1 MASVAHEY
9 LATDPISNDAHSLF
23 IFNLLLYSADM
34 TSNSSVCGRCGIS
47 KYCLKIYLVT
57 MRLHGTVYTD
67 TVVNVVETGVSFTNH
82 LWVTDY
88 HSNGLG
94 VKVQSCPTV
103 RTSTDLS
110 EVDCGGARFHRHI
123 VASR

>member
-23 IFNLLLYSADM
+23 IFNLLQCRHDEQF
-34 TSNSSVCGRCGIS
+34 IS
-47 KYCLKIYLVT
+47 LRKVRNIKILSQNILSHNAIT
-57 MRLHGTVYTD
+57 RYTD
-67 TVVNVVETGVSFTNH
+67 TVVNVV
-82 LWVTDY
+82 VTDY